1 MFFFTFFATFLVYIL
16 MIFLIISGEDE
27 EEDDDIMENEEFLAK
42 DDVRVVSITNGLP
55 EKLGK
60 LSGISIKKIDE
71 EITPIIKTPPK
82 NVPQTRQRKSM
93 KTTTKISEQPSPLHE
108 PQVNLTVFV
117 KGGGKAKAL
126 DFTGMQYNCNTLTQ
140 SLAIQL
146 QYYCNHINLFANIFI
161 CMIYLFGISDY
172 LKNKIT
178 PKL

>member
-1 MFFFTFFATFLVYIL
+1 
-16 MIFLIISGEDE
+16 MIFLIITGEDE

-93 KTTTKISEQPSPLHE
+93 KITTKISEQPSPLHE

-126 DFTGMQYNCNTLTQ
+126 DFTGMQYNCNTLAILLQ
-140 SLAIQL
+140 SYSLICK
-146 QYYCNHINLFANIFI
+146 YFYMYDLFIWHF
-161 CMIYLFGISDY
+161 
-172 LKNKIT
+172 
-178 PKL
+178 